1 MNTSMKKEIMAMS
14 LSELN
19 TLSDFI
25 SEVKVLNAKAS
36 LKVGMKVFVVQ
47 KTKKTPGVI
56 TKVNQKKCLVKID
69 GRTGTIYQVPFQMLE
84 AA

>member
-1 MNTSMKKEIMAMS
+1 MNTSMKNEIMAMS
-14 LSELN
+14 LSDLN

-56 TKVNQKKCLVKID
+56 TKVNQKKCLVD
-69 GRTGTIYQVPFQMLE
+69 MSGRIYQVPMQMLE

>member
-47 KTKKTPGVI
+47 KTK
-56 TKVNQKKCLVKID
+56 
-69 GRTGTIYQVPFQMLE
+69 
-84 AA
+84 

>member
-14 LSELN
+14 LSDLN
-19 TLSDFI
+19 ALSDFI
-25 SEVKVLNAKAS
+25 SEVKVLNGKAT

-56 TKVNQKKCLVKID
+56 TKINQNLHPAH
-69 GRTGTIYQVPFQMLE
+69 TFFNL
-84 AA
+84 